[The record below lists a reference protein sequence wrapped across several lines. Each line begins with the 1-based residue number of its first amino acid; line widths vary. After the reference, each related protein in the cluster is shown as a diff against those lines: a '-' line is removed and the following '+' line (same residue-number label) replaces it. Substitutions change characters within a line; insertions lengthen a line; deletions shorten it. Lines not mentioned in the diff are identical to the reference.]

1 MNGRNKILT
10 TIRASL
16 AKNRAML
23 ETEAARAPHA
33 PPPFV
38 HPPQDDLVA
47 QFAAEL
53 AALDGV
59 PHRCADDEEALDV
72 IRDILRTHQATSAIM
87 WDIRQIGLPGLD
99 ALLAQEGMTSLDG
112 AMVDVRNDRATRL
125 QRLEASPICISGAEV
140 GIAESGT
147 LVLRSG
153 VGRPRLA
160 SLLAPVYIA
169 ILRRSQ
175 IVRGLGEALATL
187 QVRHGPDIFADS
199 SALMFIT
206 GPSRTGD
213 IEQTLVKGVHGPG
226 EVHVV
231 LVG

>member
-16 AKNRAML
+16 AKNRAAL
-23 ETEAARAPHA
+23 EAEAARVQHD

-53 AALDGV
+53 ASLDGV

-72 IRDILRTHQATSAIM
+72 IRDIFRSHQAASAIM
-87 WDIRQIGLPGLD
+87 WNLEHIGLPGLD
-99 ALLAQEGMTSLDG
+99 VLLVQEGITPLDG
-112 AMVDVRNDRATRL
+112 AAVNMRNGGRAAQL
-125 QRLEASPICISGAEV
+125 QRMESAPICISGAEV

-153 VGRPRLA
+153 LGRPRLA
-160 SLLAPVYIA
+160 SLLAPSTLPFSAAHTSSVG
-169 ILRRSQ
+169 LVRRS
-175 IVRGLGEALATL
+175 RRYKRAMAPTCSPTAA
-187 QVRHGPDIFADS
+187 R
-199 SALMFIT
+199 
-206 GPSRTGD
+206 
-213 IEQTLVKGVHGPG
+213 
-226 EVHVV
+226 
-231 LVG
+231 